1 MGSKLVVLSFM
12 GYDGFTIL
20 FIRLIQRV
28 MHKRT
33 NFDFVSWD
41 DTIVNKVQNSE
52 WLAVSAIYSLIYP
65 QYT

>member
-41 DTIVNKVQNSE
+41 DTIADKTQVPVDDD
-52 WLAVSAIYSLIYP
+52 VSACYLK
-65 QYT
+65 